1 MWVVAVLGGKTRPT
15 IVIMRVGA
23 LRVRLL
29 LRQAQSLKD
38 KRQVV
43 RSISDRIRN
52 AFNVSVAEVDYR
64 DDPKVIVLGFSTV
77 AEETVVVQRTFEQIT
92 NALRS
97 HPEAEF
103 VAADNEV
110 FAPDLT

>member
-1 MWVVAVLGGKTRPT
+1 
-15 IVIMRVGA
+15 MRVGA
-23 LRVRLL
+23 LRIRLL

-43 RSISDRIRN
+43 RSVCDKLRN
-52 AFNVSVAEVDYR
+52 AFNVSVAEVDER
-64 DDPKVIVLGFSTV
+64 DNPKVIVLGFATV

-103 VAADNEV
+103 VNAVNEI
-110 FAPDLT
+110 FAPECASVL